1 MIGCRPEMAD
11 QLRRVTSSDLLQFS
25 LLESAGKQGFDRH
38 VEEADLVV
46 LHEDG
51 ADRSLPRVCERVRH
65 ITDVPIITLVEA
77 YDEETMAQT
86 FEAGANDY
94 MYPDYSSRELLAR
107 IRAQLRRAH
116 EYVTSAANTER
127 YELNDLTIDVARH
140 EVTVRGQSVKL
151 TPKEFDLLRIL
162 AAHCEKAL
170 SRQDLLKEVW
180 GLSNGSNTRTLDVHI
195 GRLRHKIEDNPA
207 TPHIIITVPSYGYKL
222 KA

>member
-1 MIGCRPEMAD
+1 MIGCPSEIAD
-11 QLRRVTSSDLLQFS
+11 QLRRVTSSDLLHFS
-25 LLESAGKQGFDRH
+25 ILENAAKRGFDRH
-38 VEEADLVV
+38 VEQADLVV
-46 LHEDG
+46 VHERG
-51 ADRSLPRVCERVRH
+51 ASGSLPRVCECVRG

-77 YDEETMAQT
+77 YDEEMMVQT

-94 MYPDYSSRELLAR
+94 IYPSYSSRELLAR

-116 EYVTSAANTER
+116 EYVSPAANSER
-127 YELNDLTIDVARH
+127 YELDNLTIDVARH
-140 EVTVRGQSVKL
+140 EVAVRGRPVKL

-180 GLSNGSNTRTLDVHI
+180 GLSNGGNTRTLDVHI

-207 TPHIIITVPSYGYKL
+207 TPDIIVTVPSYGYKL

>member
-25 LLESAGKQGFDRH
+25 LLENARKHGFHRY

-51 ADRSLPRVCERVRH
+51 ADGSLPRVCELVRH
-65 ITDVPIITLVEA
+65 ITDVPIIALVEA

-94 MYPDYSSRELLAR
+94 VYPNYSSRELLAR
-107 IRAQLRRAH
+107 IRAQLRRVH
-116 EYVTSAANTER
+116 EYVSPAANTER
-127 YELNDLTIDVARH
+127 YELNDLTIDIARH
-140 EVTVRGQSVKL
+140 EVTVRGQLVKL

-195 GRLRHKIEDNPA
+195 GRLRQKIEDNPA